1 MKNST
6 ESIKIEIVQ
15 EWKKGKSVIELSKK
29 SGVSRSTI
37 YNWIKQFKNLTSD
50 DSKVIIL
57 QDYHRLKSQFQ
68 KSENMISI
76 MKNATLS
83 TDATTKEKVFEIQ
96 RLLEN
101 SSYSLNELCESLQ
114 ISKDTYYRHL
124 KKVGTLAYWENRR
137 VEYSKKI
144 KNIFKEH
151 NQRIGSDKITAIM
164 KAEGYPTSQP
174 YVKELTNEMGLIS
187 TRIGSKAYYKKQLK
201 SKRDLIKRQFSTT
214 KPNEVW
220 VADITEFKYKNKIYK
235 LCVIL
240 DLYSRK
246 VIAYKLSLT
255 ASTQLLIKCMRL
267 ALNSRTTNNQLI
279 FHSDN
284 GSQFVS
290 YSFRKLLIENEVS
303 QSFSRPHNPYDN
315 SVIESFF
322 SNFKQ
327 EEFYRRNY
335 TSVKDLEDSID
346 QYMTYY
352 NDKRP
357 HSSINNMTPNAKEN
371 KYYDDVKKMSNYQS

>member
-6 ESIKIEIVQ
+6 ERIEIVQ

-29 SGVSRSTI
+29 AGVSRSTI

-50 DSKVIIL
+50 DSKVITS
-57 QDYHRLKSQFQ
+57 QDYYRLRSQFQ

-76 MKNATLS
+76 MKNTTLS
-83 TDATTKEKVFEIQ
+83 MDATTKEKVYEIQ

-124 KKVGTLAYWENRR
+124 KKVGTLGYWENRR

-144 KNIFKEH
+144 KNIFDEH
-151 NQRIGSDKITAIM
+151 NQRIGSEKITAIM

-174 YVKELTNEMGLIS
+174 YVKELMNEMGLIS
-187 TRIGSKAYYKKQLK
+187 MRIGSKAYYKKQLK
-201 SKRDLIKRQFSTT
+201 SKRDLINRQFSTT

-255 ASTQLLIKCMRL
+255 ASTQLLTKCMRH
-267 ALNSRTTNNQLI
+267 ALNSRTIDNQLI

-290 YSFRKLLIENEVS
+290 YSFRKLLIENEIS
-303 QSFSRPHNPYDN
+303 QSFSRPYNPYDN

-335 TSVKDLEDSID
+335 SSVKELEVGID

-357 HSSINNMTPNAKEN
+357 HSSINNMTPNAKETA
-371 KYYDDVKKMSNYQS
+371 YYDNVKKMSNHQS